1 MNVHENDLPY
11 LTQQRYAY
19 NTQSHKIN
27 NVIVL
32 KVQCKRSFHQMKGD
46 GGMHNAK
53 NHRNKSLHSKM
64 IVQSCVTPEPE

>member
-1 MNVHENDLPY
+1 MNVHENDLSY

-19 NTQSHKIN
+19 NTQSHNIFN

-32 KVQCKRSFHQMKGD
+32 KVQCRRSFHQMKGD

-53 NHRNKSLHSKM
+53 NH
-64 IVQSCVTPEPE
+64 I